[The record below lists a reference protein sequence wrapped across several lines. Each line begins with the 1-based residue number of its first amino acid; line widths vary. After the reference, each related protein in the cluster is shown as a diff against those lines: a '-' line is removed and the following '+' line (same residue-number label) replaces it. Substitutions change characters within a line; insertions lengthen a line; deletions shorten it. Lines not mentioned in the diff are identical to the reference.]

1 MNCLKRLSFCTIAFI
16 TAVGQV
22 RATEPNEGKAPELSG
37 QVIILKEGMT
47 KPAGPVDPGSLIVA
61 SIQDSGSR
69 PPQDIKVDGGDSIPL
84 GHVRG
89 VNSNDKGQSMMGGGY
104 TWYLFKAPS
113 GPKSVHIRVS
123 YVPNGGDGKPVLR
136 DHQVHIN
143 RPVE

>member
-1 MNCLKRLSFCTIAFI
+1 MIFPKVLSLFAVVFI
-16 TAVGQV
+16 VAVGPV
-22 RATEPNEGKAPELSG
+22 LATEPTTGKVPELSG
-37 QVIILKEGMT
+37 QVVILKEGMT

-61 SIQDSGSR
+61 NIQDSGSR

-123 YVPNGGDGKPVLR
+123 YVPNGGDGKPVSR

-143 RPVE
+143 RPAE